1 LVAIFFAGAFI
12 MRSLGVILNDV
23 ADRDFDRQI
32 SRTSARPLAAGRLTA
47 RQALLVGAALLAI
60 AAGLV
65 LLLNRLTLW
74 LSPVALLLAGVYP
87 LMKRWIQL
95 PQAVLGAAFGWGT
108 IMAWAASR
116 NTVELPAWLLF
127 LATVC
132 WAIAYD
138 TIYALQDREDDRR
151 VGVKSSALWFGDRVP
166 TAVALFLSGMLGC
179 LILAGVMTGLGPLY
193 YAMLLVAAGIF
204 AFHLQKLQ
212 RPLTRTEAFA
222 MFHQHIYAGA
232 AVLLGLWLSL
242 RA

>member
-1 LVAIFFAGAFI
+1 LVAIFFAGAFV
-12 MRSLGVILNDV
+12 MRSLGVVLNDL
-23 ADRDFDRQI
+23 ADRDFDRQV
-32 SRTSARPLAAGRLTA
+32 SRTSARPIAAGRISSL
-47 RQALLVGAALLAI
+47 QAVWVGAGLLAV

-65 LLLNRLTLW
+65 LLLNPLARW
-74 LSPVALLLAGVYP
+74 LSPVALMLAGIYP

-116 NTVELPAWLLF
+116 STIELPAWLLF
-127 LATVC
+127 GATVC

-166 TAVALFLSGMLGC
+166 TAVALFLAGMLGC
-179 LILAGVMTGLGPLY
+179 LVLAGLVSGVGYAY
-193 YAMLLVAAGIF
+193 YAGLVVAASIF
-204 AFHLQKLQ
+204 GYQLHKLQ
-212 RPLTRTEAFA
+212 RPLSQTEAFA

-232 AVLLGLWLSL
+232 AVLAGLWFGV
-242 RA
+242 